1 MQTVSS
7 SILMT
12 NTRSGPAPRTNGK
25 FGNKSLKPELANE
38 ASSLK
43 DNKKPK
49 EQAQK
54 RPDLMDKLGKDG
66 KLTPRNGNNTWM
78 VAFAYYVPVAAT

>member
-1 MQTVSS
+1 MLFRSDQRYWEHKAK
-7 SILMT
+7 LACK
-12 NTRSGPAPRTNGK
+12 SGPAPQTNGK

-38 ASSLK
+38 ASSSK

-66 KLTPRNGNNTWM
+66 KLTPQEH
-78 VAFAYYVPVAAT
+78 